1 MEKIE
6 ITLLTEEEYQKI
18 SWLELARM
26 DNIIVDK
33 GHNEFILMKDRY
45 GILMSMERNKE

>member
-6 ITLLTEEEYQKI
+6 ITLLTEKEYQKI

-26 DNIIVDK
+26 NNIIVDK
-33 GHNEFILMKDRY
+33 GNYKFVLMKDRY
-45 GILMSMERNKE
+45 GILTRMERNQE